1 MNYVAYAVVALITYG
16 FVAPVVSYAME
27 DIPSEVAVVITNSIL
42 VVMALAV
49 AVTQDHSITE
59 YLGHERFPYLIL
71 GGILLGIGIMAY
83 YKALEL
89 GPVSVVV
96 PVYGMFIA
104 LSSIMGFLVFEE
116 VLTARKALGIL
127 FGLVAIYLTAG

>member
-1 MNYVAYAVVALITYG
+1 MNYVAYAVVALVTYG

-27 DIPSEVAVVITNSIL
+27 DIPSEVAVVITNTIL
-42 VVMALAV
+42 VVMALGV
-49 AVTQDHSITE
+49 ALAQDQSITE

-71 GGILLGIGIMAY
+71 GGVLLGVGIMAY
-83 YKALEL
+83 YKALEM

-116 VLTARKALGIL
+116 VLTARKAIGIL

>member
-1 MNYVAYAVVALITYG
+1 MNYVVYAVIALVTYG
-16 FVAPVVSYAME
+16 LVAPVVSFAME
-27 DIPSEVAVVITNSIL
+27 EIPSEVAVVVTNTIL
-42 VVMALAV
+42 VGMALTVAV
-49 AVTQDHSITE
+49 AQDHSFTE
-59 YLGHERFPYLIL
+59 YVGHDRFPYLIL
-71 GGILLGIGIMAY
+71 GGVLLGIGIMAY
-83 YKALEL
+83 YKALEM

-127 FGLVAIYLTAG
+127 FGVVAIYLTAG

>member
-1 MNYVAYAVVALITYG
+1 MNYVTYAVIALVTYG
-16 FVAPVVSYAME
+16 LVAPVVSFAME
-27 DIPSEVAVVITNSIL
+27 DIPSEVAVVVTNSIL

-49 AVTQDHSITE
+49 AVTQDQSITE
-59 YLGHERFPYLIL
+59 YVGHDRFPYLIL

>member
-1 MNYVAYAVVALITYG
+1 MNYVGYAVVALVTYG
-16 FVAPVVSYAME
+16 LVAPVVSYAME

-42 VVMALAV
+42 VVMALGV
-49 AVTQDHSITE
+49 ALTQDHSITE
-59 YLGHERFPYLIL
+59 YLGHDRFPYLIL
-71 GGILLGIGIMAY
+71 GGVLLGIGIMAY

-116 VLTARKALGIL
+116 VLTARKAIGIL

>member
-1 MNYVAYAVVALITYG
+1 MNYVGYAVVALVTYG
-16 FVAPVVSYAME
+16 LVAPVVSFAME

-42 VVMALAV
+42 VGMAVTV
-49 AVTQDHSITE
+49 AVSQGSSITE
-59 YLGHERFPYLIL
+59 YVGHDRFPYLIL
-71 GGILLGIGIMAY
+71 GGVLLGIGIMAY

>member
-1 MNYVAYAVVALITYG
+1 MNYVAYAVVALVTYG

-116 VLTARKALGIL
+116 VLTARKAIGIL

>member
-1 MNYVAYAVVALITYG
+1 
-16 FVAPVVSYAME
+16 
-27 DIPSEVAVVITNSIL
+27 L
-42 VVMALAV
+42 VGMALTV

-59 YLGHERFPYLIL
+59 YVGYDRFPYLIL
-71 GGILLGIGIMAY
+71 GGVLLGVGIMAY
-83 YKALEL
+83 YKALEM

-104 LSSIMGFLVFEE
+104 LSSIVGFLVFEE
-116 VLTARKALGIL
+116 VLTARKAVGIL

>member
-1 MNYVAYAVVALITYG
+1 MNYVSYAVVALVTYG
-16 FVAPVVSYAME
+16 LVAPVVSFAME
-27 DIPSEVAVVITNSIL
+27 EIPSEVAVVITNSIL
-42 VVMALAV
+42 VGMALTV
-49 AVTQDHSITE
+49 AVSQGSSITE
-59 YLGHERFPYLIL
+59 YVGHNRFPYLIL

-104 LSSIMGFLVFEE
+104 LSSIMGFILFDE
-116 VLTARKALGIL
+116 VITARKLLGIL
-127 FGLVAIYLTAG
+127 FGLVAIYLAAG

>member
-1 MNYVAYAVVALITYG
+1 MNYVSYAVIALVTYG
-16 FVAPVVSYAME
+16 LVAPVVSFAME
-27 DIPSEVAVVITNSIL
+27 EIPSEVAVVITNSIL
-42 VVMALAV
+42 VGMALTV
-49 AVTQDHSITE
+49 AVSQGSSITE
-59 YLGHERFPYLIL
+59 YVGHNRFPYLIL

-104 LSSIMGFLVFEE
+104 LSSIMGFILFDE
-116 VLTARKALGIL
+116 VITARKLLGIL
-127 FGLVAIYLTAG
+127 FGLVAIYLAAG

>member
-1 MNYVAYAVVALITYG
+1 MNYVTYAVIALVTYG
-16 FVAPVVSYAME
+16 LVAPVVSFAME
-27 DIPSEVAVVITNSIL
+27 DIPSEVAVVVTNSIL

-49 AVTQDHSITE
+49 AVTQDQSVTE
-59 YLGHERFPYLIL
+59 YVGHDRFPYLIL

>member
-1 MNYVAYAVVALITYG
+1 MNYVGYAVVALVTYG
-16 FVAPVVSYAME
+16 LVAPVVSFAME

-42 VVMALAV
+42 VGMAVTV
-49 AVTQDHSITE
+49 AVSQGSSITE
-59 YLGHERFPYLIL
+59 YVGHDRFPYLIL

-104 LSSIMGFLVFEE
+104 LSSIMGFLLFDE
-116 VLTARKALGIL
+116 VITARKLLGIL
-127 FGLVAIYLTAG
+127 FGLLAIYLAAG

>member
-1 MNYVAYAVVALITYG
+1 MNYVAYAVVALVTYG

-42 VVMALAV
+42 VVMALGV
-49 AVTQDHSITE
+49 ALTQDHSITE

-71 GGILLGIGIMAY
+71 GGVLLGIGIMAY

-116 VLTARKALGIL
+116 VLTARKAIGIL